1 MYSLSFGKCRD
12 IGHRWDYAQWLGN
25 KRVLQCR
32 CGTRKTQH
40 LKGMR
45 VVKSSYSYPKGYNM
59 TKGQL
64 IDMLEDKSGGAEV
77 TVVTPKGE
85 LEVIDVREDK
95 IGYVT
100 IVCGEEVG

>member
-1 MYSLSFGKCRD
+1 
-12 IGHRWDYAQWLGN
+12 
-25 KRVLQCR
+25 
-32 CGTRKTQH
+32 
-40 LKGMR
+40 
-45 VVKSSYSYPKGYNM
+45 M
-59 TKGQL
+59 TIGQL